1 MSVVASLRHFSLQIG
16 DKRIYRDASLDIP
29 GTGCTVLLG
38 PSGTG
43 KSTLLRTFAGLIQE
57 HPAARLG
64 GELFVHGLTD
74 VPPGQPARP
83 PALVE
88 QRAAIL
94 MSSVWESMV
103 AEWPRRALLTQAD
116 QKRVLADQLVAWG
129 QTDLIAEWHKPLISL
144 GQGARTRV
152 IIVRKALLGA
162 PLLMVDEPTANLRS
176 ENPAPILELLRALAR
191 EMPLLV
197 ITHHLQHARA
207 LADHVVLV
215 ASGRVQEQADAAA
228 FFAHPRSESG
238 QQFLRTGS
246 CAEEPW
252 TLPHA
257 QEAELAEAEA
267 WVDTQPMTPTAT
279 GAPQSAPVSTAPAVR
294 AEPAEVVGRFDAVA
308 AAMAEVARM
317 DSPAMPRTAGSRTL
331 ALTNLGTEAL
341 AGVATLP
348 AAPAYAGRVEAA
360 VRTLA
365 GRAAEQARARF
376 AGGHWPRQGKEQP
389 GYPEASPPGAVEG
402 QVPRAADAP
411 AAIDLGPLTWMAP
424 AVVPAPRVRAP
435 GVRGRGPRGFTWI
448 VDGRLA
454 GTPWPGIVAPVND
467 DLRALCDAGVTY
479 LISFT
484 EIEFPK
490 DTLEPYQISSTHLPM
505 PDMEVP
511 SLADGLALCRW
522 VDRLM
527 EAGHPVAMH
536 CKAGLGRTGTMLA
549 MYCLWRQSGEV
560 SATQTIRWVRGKNS
574 GMIQSRMQEEFL
586 DTFARWKN
594 ESQLRCVN
602 A

>member
-29 GTGCTVLLG
+29 GAGCTVLLG

-74 VPPGQPARP
+74 VAPGQPARP

-116 QKRVLADQLVAWG
+116 QKGVLADQLVAWG

-144 GQGARTRV
+144 AQGARTRV

-176 ENPAPILELLRALAR
+176 ENPAPILDLLRALAR

-215 ASGRVQEQADAAA
+215 ASGRVQEQAEAAA
-228 FFAHPRSESG
+228 FFAHPGSESG

-246 CAEEPW
+246 CAEEHWAVPQ
-252 TLPHA
+252 A
-257 QEAELAEAEA
+257 QEAEPGEAEA
-267 WVDTQPMTPTAT
+267 WVDTQPMLSTMAA
-279 GAPQSAPVSTAPAVR
+279 APAPAVP
-294 AEPAEVVGRFDAVA
+294 AESTEVVGRFEAVA
-308 AAMAEVARM
+308 AAMADVARF
-317 DSPAMPRTAGSRTL
+317 DSPAMPR
-331 ALTNLGTEAL
+331 AL
-341 AGVATLP
+341 AGVT
-348 AAPAYAGRVEAA
+348 APAVAPSYAGPVDAA
-360 VRTLA
+360 VRSLA
-365 GRAAEQARARF
+365 GRAVEQARARF
-376 AGGHWPRQGKEQP
+376 AGGHWPRQGAELSP
-389 GYPEASPPGAVEG
+389 CPEALPTGT
-402 QVPRAADAP
+402 VPRRMSGVSGAADAP
-411 AAIDLGPLTWMAP
+411 VAIELGPRTWTAP

-454 GTPWPGIVAPVND
+454 GTPWPGIVSPVND

-490 DTLEPYQISSTHLPM
+490 DTLEPYQVSSAHFPM

-527 EAGHPVAMH
+527 EAGHTVAMH

-560 SATQTIRWVRGKNS
+560 SATQMIRWVRGKNS

-594 ESQLRCVN
+594 ESQSRCVN
-602 A
+602 V